1 MLYRLYLYRL
11 SFVLLCDNVEK
22 GIKKM
27 KINPY
32 RKIMHSTPEYA
43 VRGTDITLS
52 VAVLEGYQ
60 SSSPS
65 LSVVVFAND
74 KKTVYPM
81 TEGDGVKCA
90 HVFSATVP
98 ASCFDGAS
106 VLDYEIVD
114 GIFTLFEGEI
124 KVIER
129 PHIPPVVI
137 TEVYS
142 RVMRGKVDSKFIEI
156 TNFTDKAADLYNV
169 RLERFYKGN
178 STGSCVLASEPE
190 SVYLNPGETV
200 AIRFLT
206 KESFDEEGNIIES
219 EETYLR
225 GIYNENPYDKLE
237 YKPARTIIVD
247 GTRINPTTGAREA
260 NPDVLLLGPDQKPTL
275 ITLTDREGN
284 KDENYFEITLN
295 KTCEEIDVLMAR
307 SALFALDVKD
317 PSRGRNLIRNT
328 DPTPGVLDPRIP
340 VPTLDD
346 TQPPLIVIESPKSN
360 HLASDG
366 EMKIEYTVV
375 GGAANTYAELF
386 LKDGVKRIYAKSLG
400 DDRFVLTVP
409 EEIVTSVKEL
419 CASIVAEKGIYISRF
434 GDMSSPLAFTVI
446 DNVGPDVHMVSPKPD
461 FCYSGEYSPTII
473 AELSDI
479 SGVNIPGCKIMLDSD
494 DITDL
499 VLWQGARF
507 TYKPQSPLKEG
518 SHKLKFVSYDLLG
531 NCSRYSVSFGIAPY
545 ESMNCYFGEVHNHTA
560 ESDGSGTP
568 SEAME
573 YARDVVGMDYF
584 AVTEHSTY
592 LIHEKYNDQIK
603 TANRY
608 NDPGRFAALYGW
620 EMTWNNSDG
629 LWGHMNIIGTRR
641 VILDREKYS
650 LGRFYEWIEENG
662 GIAMFNH
669 PGYPWGNFDEYSIP
683 AEIANKYA
691 ALAEIK
697 SVAYDREYA
706 HMLKRGYHV
715 APVYNDDAHLPKW
728 GNANMCT
735 GYVLAPYLSR
745 ENVMQAFRERRTYST
760 SDRTLKMKYSINGK
774 WLGSTLESPDELN
787 VKVELSTENEMGIGN
802 VQLVTV
808 GGIVVAEINVGL
820 RKSYTWDLKLAPE
833 YPFYYVR
840 IIGAG
845 RYTVSAPV
853 WISGNDGIA
862 IEDLEIP
869 SSFTGE
875 LPAVARFSVRNKSQE
890 MLKNIK
896 ADIYLS
902 GSNGMKDS
910 DLPYETVYFE
920 KLKPGERVTF
930 SRKLPVVSGYRAFTV
945 SASGEGKNQVFR
957 DTDTVLLSQLLIAEV
972 VPLTRDLTV
981 TNTDGED
988 KVYTNPFPYVKLYNA
1003 SCKDISLDNA
1013 SIRLWNKA
1021 GKAPTDGC
1029 ICQLKGLTIKANST
1043 LTVWKRKNSELTA
1056 ENFNTRYGTELIE
1069 GDNLYITSQKITD
1082 STGTASRIDVLC
1094 NGEVVSRVTYNHCV
1108 DSMKTEV
1115 EADKAFNYLYIP
1127 NYTIT
1132 STRLYSLTA
1141 PNPSAVYDEQIPG
1154 NIIGGPKKKEISAEK
1169 KAVKLEEKKKKAA
1182 SSKGIGAPV
1191 VGGVAAAGVVL
1202 GTVLGLGHKVSPSAK
1217 AKADAKLIAKAE
1229 ANARKAAEKSE
1240 TKLMKAS
1247 EKRMVKAISSEIN
1260 KTVDKRIADRS
1271 ILTIDSRM
1279 KADKDAIKQAKKNMK
1294 VLKMQK
1300 KAEKATAKREAEI
1313 KKAQDS

>member
-1 MLYRLYLYRL
+1 
-11 SFVLLCDNVEK
+11 
-22 GIKKM
+22 M
-27 KINPY
+27 KIDPY
-32 RKIMHSTPEYA
+32 RKIMHSIPKFA
-43 VRGTDITLS
+43 LRGTDITLS

-60 SSSPS
+60 SSSPA
-65 LSVVVFAND
+65 LSVAVLID
-74 KKTVYPM
+74 GKKTVYPM
-81 TEGDGVKCA
+81 TERETVNCA
-90 HVFSATVP
+90 HVFSSTVP
-98 ASCFDGAS
+98 AACFEGAS
-106 VLDYEIVD
+106 VFDYEIVD

-129 PHIPPVVI
+129 PHIPSVVI

-142 RVMRGKVDSKFIEI
+142 RVKRGKVDSKFIEL
-156 TNFTDKAADLYNV
+156 TNFSDTAADLYNV
-169 RLERFYKGN
+169 RISRTVKGKA
-178 STGSCVLASEPE
+178 TAVCYLADEQGK
-190 SVYLNPGETV
+190 VILNPGETV
-200 AIRFLT
+200 CVRFLT
-206 KESFDEEGNIIES
+206 KESFDSEGNLIET
-219 EETYLR
+219 EEEYLR
-225 GIYNENPYDKLE
+225 GIYDETPYEKLE
-237 YKPARTIIVD
+237 YKPARIVYVD
-247 GTRINPTTGAREA
+247 GTRINPTTGEREA
-260 NPDVLLLGPDQKPTL
+260 DPDVLVLGPDQKPTL
-275 ITLTDREGN
+275 ITLTDRDGN
-284 KDENYFEITLN
+284 KDENYFELTLN
-295 KTCEEIDVLMAR
+295 KTCNEVEVLLAR
-307 SALFALDVKD
+307 AALFALDMED
-317 PSRGRNLIRNT
+317 PSIGRNLIRNT
-328 DPTPGVLDPRIP
+328 DPTPGVLDARIP
-340 VPTLDD
+340 VPVLED
-346 TQPPLIVIESPKSN
+346 TQAPLIIVEAPRSN

-366 EMKIEYTVV
+366 EMTVEYTVV
-375 GGAANTYAELF
+375 GGAANTYAELY
-386 LKDGVKRIYAKSLG
+386 LKDGERRIYARSLG
-400 DDRFVLTVP
+400 DDRFALTVP

-419 CASIVAEKGIYISRF
+419 CCSIVAEKGIYISRF
-434 GDMSSPLAFTVI
+434 GDKASPLAFTVT
-446 DNVGPDVHMVSPKPD
+446 DNVGPEVRMISPKPD
-461 FCYSGEYSPTII
+461 FCYSGEYSPTIA

-479 SGVNIPGCKIMLDSD
+479 SGVNVPGCKIMLDGE
-494 DITDL
+494 DITDC
-499 VLWQGARF
+499 VLWQGARL
-507 TYKPQSPLKEG
+507 TYKPGRPLKEG
-518 SHKLKFVSYDLLG
+518 THRLKFVSYDLLG

-545 ESMNCYFGEVHNHTA
+545 EEMNCYFGEVHNHTA

-592 LIHEKYNDQIK
+592 LIDEKYNDQIK
-603 TANRY
+603 IANRY

-629 LWGHMNIIGTRR
+629 LWGHMNIIGTRK
-641 VILDREKYS
+641 VILDRENYS

-669 PGYPWGNFDEYSIP
+669 PGYPWGNFDEYSIS
-683 AEIANKYA
+683 ADIANKYA

-715 APVYNDDAHLPKW
+715 APIYNDDAHLPKW

-745 ENVMQAFRERRTYST
+745 ENVMEAFRERRTYST

-774 WLGSTLESPDELN
+774 WLGSTLESPEELN

-802 VQLVTV
+802 VQLMTV
-808 GGIVVAEINVGL
+808 GEIVVAEINVGL
-820 RKSYTWDLKLAPE
+820 RRNYVWELKLAPE

-840 IIGAG
+840 IVGAG

-862 IEDLEIP
+862 IESLEAP
-869 SSFTGE
+869 SSFTEE
-875 LPAVARFSVRNKSQE
+875 LPAVVRFSVRNRSQE

-902 GSNGMKDS
+902 GTNGMKES

-920 KLKPGERVTF
+920 KLKPGERATF
-930 SRKLPVVSGYRAFTV
+930 SRKLPVVSGYRALTV
-945 SASGEGKNQVFR
+945 SASGDGKKQTFR
-957 DTDTVLLSQLLIAEV
+957 DNETVLLSQLLIAEI
-972 VPLTRDLTV
+972 VPLTSDHTAI
-981 TNTDGED
+981 NAEGEE

-1056 ENFNTRYGTELIE
+1056 ENFNTRYGTALIE

-1082 STGTASRIDVLC
+1082 STGTASRIDVLL
-1094 NGEVVSRVTYNHCV
+1094 NGEVVSRAMYNHCV
-1108 DSMKTEV
+1108 DSMENEV
-1115 EADKAFNYLYIP
+1115 ESDKAFNYLYIP
-1127 NYTIT
+1127 NYTVT
-1132 STRLYSLTA
+1132 SARLYDLTS
-1141 PNPSAVYDEQIPG
+1141 PNPSSVYDEQIPG
-1154 NIIGGPKKKEISAEK
+1154 NIIGGPKKKEITAEK
-1169 KAVKLEEKKKKAA
+1169 KATKLEEKKKKAA
-1182 SSKGIGAPV
+1182 GSKGIGAPV

-1217 AKADAKLIAKAE
+1217 AKADARLIAKAE
-1229 ANARKAAEKSE
+1229 ANAIKAAERSE
-1240 TKLMKAS
+1240 TKLQKAS
-1247 EKRMVKAISSEIN
+1247 EKRMVKAISAQIN

-1271 ILTIDSRM
+1271 ALTIDSRM
-1279 KADKDAIKQAKKNMK
+1279 KSDKEAIKQAKKNMK
-1294 VLKMQK
+1294 VLKLQK